1 MNISAATIDLF
12 TRHALARSQAA
23 MNTAL
28 ERLATGSR
36 INRASD
42 DPAGVIISERLEAQT
57 IALGRTIDRLEID
70 NARLAAKD
78 GAMSV
83 LSDMATEL
91 EGLTVAAANRGAL
104 SDAER
109 EALQLEADSIV
120 QGMQHVVNTSHFAG
134 QKLIDIN
141 VNDLGDLS
149 TLVDDGNGGQETL
162 TQSLGD
168 LLSGGSLNLVDGDLE
183 TAQRVV
189 AKATSTLATQRGA
202 IGNLMLDN
210 ESRIRTSLA
219 ELEGTSSAL
228 SEIRDTDYYAE
239 ISELTRTQIMEQA
252 GIRAI
257 LIGQQ
262 NRQNVLSLIG

>member
-23 MNTAL
+23 LNTAL
-28 ERLATGSR
+28 ERLATGSK

-42 DPAGVIISERLEAQT
+42 DPAGVIVSERLEAQT

-70 NARLAAKD
+70 NARLAAKE
-78 GAMSV
+78 GALSV

-109 EALQLEADSIV
+109 DALQLEADSLLE
-120 QGMQHVVNTSHFAG
+120 GMRHVVNTSTFAG
-134 QKLIDIN
+134 EKLLDLD
-141 VNDLGDLS
+141 VDDLGGLS
-149 TLVDDGNGGQETL
+149 TLVGDAGQETL
-162 TQSLGD
+162 TQTLADLG
-168 LLSGGSLNLVDGDLE
+168 SGGSLNLVDGDL
-183 TAQRVV
+183 TMAQRV
-189 AKATSTLATQRGA
+189 ASKAAGELALSRGA
-202 IGNLMLDN
+202 IGNRMLEN
-210 ESRIRTSLA
+210 ESRIRSSLA
-219 ELEGTSSAL
+219 ELEGTSLAL

-239 ISELTRTQIMEQA
+239 ISELTRAQIMEQA
-252 GIRAI
+252 GIQAI

-262 NRQNVLSLIG
+262 SRQNVLALLG